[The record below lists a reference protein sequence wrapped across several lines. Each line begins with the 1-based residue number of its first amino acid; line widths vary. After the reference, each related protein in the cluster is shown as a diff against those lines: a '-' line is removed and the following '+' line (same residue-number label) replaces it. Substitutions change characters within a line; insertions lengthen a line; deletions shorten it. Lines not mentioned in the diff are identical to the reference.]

1 MRFRRVVGQYLGRPG
16 SEEAHR
22 RTKDEKPADVPAGV
36 VAAALRRLWG
46 LSGSRRFRLQ
56 AAGLVALSLIILL
69 AVLLPA
75 RTVRIA
81 VDGGVANM
89 SSRAASGVTLVEQA
103 GIELEPG
110 DVVDSAGNDMIIV
123 RRATEVVL
131 EVDGRTF
138 AVRTQADTVAE
149 VLSEAGIELQPQDS
163 LLRNGAPV
171 SLASPLAVSAQR
183 GQGAEPPAV
192 RLEVRRTVPFSV
204 VENGHELQLRS
215 SRTTVGAALRDVG
228 LRLGPGDEVRPSPS
242 TELTAGVQ
250 VRVEHAAPLVVTL
263 PESKVTL
270 YALADT
276 VGEALA
282 ESGIELPAD
291 YRIEPSPEI
300 PIAAGLAV
308 HVIGISQEQALETER
323 IQSYTVYE
331 PDPSLPPGGQRIVA
345 GQDGVLFRLYTLVFQ
360 DDVLVSRE
368 IEAEWYDPQPADTV
382 VYYSTAVAPEPPSQP
397 QRPPSGQD
405 WGELVCSY
413 GWDCA
418 WALAVISC
426 ESGGNPSA
434 YNPVGPYVG
443 LFQIWE
449 GFGGNL
455 WDPAVN
461 IAAAYSLYQTGGASH
476 WPNCP

>member
-1 MRFRRVVGQYLGRPG
+1 
-16 SEEAHR
+16 
-22 RTKDEKPADVPAGV
+22 
-36 VAAALRRLWG
+36 
-46 LSGSRRFRLQ
+46 
-56 AAGLVALSLIILL
+56 
-69 AVLLPA
+69 
-75 RTVRIA
+75 
-81 VDGGVANM
+81 M
-89 SSRAASGVTLVEQA
+89 SSRAANDVRVVEQA

-110 DVVDSAGNDMIIV
+110 DIVDSAGDDMLVV

-131 EVDGRTF
+131 EVDGRAF
-138 AVRTQADTVAE
+138 AVRTQAGTIAE
-149 VLSEAGIELQPQDS
+149 VLSEARVELEPQDS

-171 SLASPLAVSAQR
+171 SLASPLAVSTQG

-204 VENGHELQLRS
+204 VENGHELELGS
-215 SRTTVGAALRDVG
+215 SRATVAAALRDVG

-242 TELTAGVQ
+242 TELTAGLQ
-250 VRVEHAAPLVVTL
+250 VHVEHAAPLVVTL

-360 DDVLVSRE
+360 DGDLVSRE
-368 IEAEWYDPQPADTV
+368 VEAEWYDPQPADTV
-382 VYYSTAVAPEPPSQP
+382 VYYSTAVAPSQP
-397 QRPPSGQD
+397 QPPPSGQD

-413 GWDCA
+413 GWDCS

-426 ESGGNPSA
+426 ESGGNSSA
-434 YNPVGPYVG
+434 YNPAGPYVG

-461 IAAAYSLYQTGGASH
+461 IAAAYSLYQTGGGSH